1 MSPDRSP
8 PASRNYPLL
17 LVGQFLG
24 AFGDNFLLKAILG
37 PLTYAMTSGRI
48 TEAQVN
54 GENALFSLV
63 FSIPFI
69 VLAPLAGFLNDRL
82 PKTAWL
88 VGGNLVKMAGA
99 SIGLAGVWAFPGASS
114 HTVQVMGYAI
124 VGVGACVYSPA
135 KYGILPEVVA
145 TERLV
150 KANGTVEMLTLVAI
164 VSGLGLGGILYDRTL
179 SLPACYGA
187 GLALYV
193 VAFACNA
200 AMTRTPQNRGA
211 RLSRSVSEFASNF
224 AALFRSRRLGRIL
237 AGSALFWFAGSTLR
251 SALQGWGLEVY
262 AQAGIS
268 HVTNLKL
275 VLLVLG
281 MVAGI
286 VAGAM
291 LAGRLHRTGDLSWCR
306 RYAFMMAAGLAALGI
321 LGGRWGLLP
330 AVLVLVAT
338 GAASGLL
345 IVPLN
350 AALQSE
356 SDPARLGK
364 TVSVQN
370 FTDYMGIAV
379 GAGYLSF
386 LTRFKLGPNQ
396 DLIVLGIT
404 VAAITVALGFPR
416 PRGDQP
422 DGGGR
427 RG

>member
-211 RLSRSVSEFASNF
+211 RLSRS
-224 AALFRSRRLGRIL
+224 
-237 AGSALFWFAGSTLR
+237 AGSEGS
-251 SALQGWGLEVY
+251 
-262 AQAGIS
+262 
-268 HVTNLKL
+268 
-275 VLLVLG
+275 
-281 MVAGI
+281 
-286 VAGAM
+286 
-291 LAGRLHRTGDLSWCR
+291 
-306 RYAFMMAAGLAALGI
+306 
-321 LGGRWGLLP
+321 
-330 AVLVLVAT
+330 
-338 GAASGLL
+338 
-345 IVPLN
+345 
-350 AALQSE
+350 
-356 SDPARLGK
+356 
-364 TVSVQN
+364 
-370 FTDYMGIAV
+370 
-379 GAGYLSF
+379 
-386 LTRFKLGPNQ
+386 
-396 DLIVLGIT
+396 
-404 VAAITVALGFPR
+404 
-416 PRGDQP
+416 
-422 DGGGR
+422 GR
-427 RG
+427 RGSRRDRAGDDRHQGEHLNRAVCLDEPLRRNDLGQDPVLRGRIHARPHPDDRVAHHLDRVA